1 MNGAAAQTGKQE
13 HRLAALPPASYH
25 RGNQSGET
33 TMDYTEIK
41 FDVRDN
47 GIATMTLNRPERLNS
62 FSRKMF
68 DEWKD
73 VIARCA
79 FDDNIRV
86 LVITGEGRAFSSGVD
101 LSVLGSDTLS
111 SPAFRFYYRQAH
123 QAFDDLEILEVPVI
137 AAVNGLCYG
146 GGVELALS
154 CDIVLSS
161 ENATYC
167 LVENQLGAIP
177 ASGACNRMIHH
188 VGLAKTKELIITA
201 DPIHA
206 AEARRIGLISQV
218 YKDEEFM
225 DRVYTYAERLLKNS
239 PFAMGMAKHV
249 VNMCVNADMHTGRD
263 IERLA
268 QSVLVQSE
276 DHKEGMAAFFE
287 KREPDFKGK

>member
-1 MNGAAAQTGKQE
+1 M
-13 HRLAALPPASYH
+13 
-25 RGNQSGET
+25 
-33 TMDYTEIK
+33 
-41 FDVRDN
+41 
-47 GIATMTLNRPERLNS
+47 
-62 FSRKMF
+62 
-68 DEWKD
+68 
-73 VIARCA
+73 
-79 FDDNIRV
+79 
-86 LVITGEGRAFSSGVD
+86 
-101 LSVLGSDTLS
+101 
-111 SPAFRFYYRQAH
+111 
-123 QAFDDLEILEVPVI
+123 I
-137 AAVNGLCYG
+137 AAINGLCYG
-146 GGVELALS
+146 GGVELGLS
-154 CDIVLSS
+154 CDIVLAS
-161 ENATYC
+161 ENATFC

-218 YKDEEFM
+218 YKHDVFM

-249 VNMCVNADMHTGRD
+249 VNMCVNTDMHTGRD

-287 KREPDFKGK
+287 KRDPDFKGK

>member
-1 MNGAAAQTGKQE
+1 
-13 HRLAALPPASYH
+13 
-25 RGNQSGET
+25 
-33 TMDYTEIK
+33 MDYTEIK
-41 FDVRDN
+41 FDVRED
-47 GIATMTLNRPERLNS
+47 GIATMTLHRPERLNS

-79 FDDNIRV
+79 FDEKIRV
-86 LVITGEGRAFSSGVD
+86 LVVTGEGRAFSSGVD
-101 LSVLGSDTLS
+101 LTVLGSDNLQP
-111 SPAFRFYYRQAH
+111 PAFRFYYRQAH
-123 QAFDDLEILEVPVI
+123 QAFDDLETLEVPVI
-137 AAVNGLCYG
+137 AAINGLCYG

-154 CDIVLSS
+154 CDIVLAS
-161 ENATYC
+161 ENANFC

-218 YKDEEFM
+218 YKHDEFM

-249 VNMCVNADMHTGRD
+249 VNMCVNTDMHTGRD

-287 KREPDFKGK
+287 KRDPDFKGK

>member
-1 MNGAAAQTGKQE
+1 
-13 HRLAALPPASYH
+13 
-25 RGNQSGET
+25 
-33 TMDYTEIK
+33 MDYTEIK
-41 FDVRDN
+41 FDIRED

-62 FSRKMF
+62 FSRRMF
-68 DEWKD
+68 DEWRD
-73 VIARCA
+73 VVAHCA
-79 FDDNIRV
+79 FSDDIRV
-86 LVITGEGRAFSSGVD
+86 LIVTGEGRSFSSGVD
-101 LSVLGSDTLS
+101 LTVLGSDELKP
-111 SPAFRFYYRQAH
+111 PAFRFYYRQAH
-123 QAFDDLEILEVPVI
+123 QAFDDLEALELPVI

-161 ENATYC
+161 NNATYC

-201 DPIHA
+201 DPINA
-206 AEARRIGLISQV
+206 DEARRIGLISQV

-225 DRVYTYAERLLKNS
+225 DRVYAYAERLLKNS

-249 VNMCVNADMHTGRD
+249 VNMCVNADMKTGRD
-263 IERLA
+263 IERMA
-268 QSVLVQSE
+268 QSCLVQSE

-287 KREPDFKGK
+287 KRDPVFKGE

>member
-1 MNGAAAQTGKQE
+1 
-13 HRLAALPPASYH
+13 
-25 RGNQSGET
+25 
-33 TMDYTEIK
+33 MDYTEIK
-41 FDVRDN
+41 FDVRDD
-47 GIATMTLNRPERLNS
+47 GIATMTLHRPERLNS

-73 VIARCA
+73 VIAQCA
-79 FDDNIRV
+79 FDEKIRV
-86 LVITGEGRAFSSGVD
+86 LVVTGEGRAFSSGVD
-101 LSVLGSDTLS
+101 LTVLGSDKLQP
-111 SPAFRFYYRQAH
+111 PAFRFYYRQAH
-123 QAFDDLEILEVPVI
+123 QAFDDLETLEVPVI
-137 AAVNGLCYG
+137 AAINGLCYG

-154 CDIVLSS
+154 CDIVLAS
-161 ENATYC
+161 ENATFC

-201 DPIHA
+201 DPINA

-218 YKDEEFM
+218 YKHDEFM

-249 VNMCVNADMHTGRD
+249 VNMCVNTDMHTGRD

-268 QSVLVQSE
+268 QSVLVLSE
-276 DHKEGMAAFFE
+276 DHEEGMAAFFE
-287 KREPDFKGK
+287 KRDPDFKGK

>member
-1 MNGAAAQTGKQE
+1 
-13 HRLAALPPASYH
+13 
-25 RGNQSGET
+25 
-33 TMDYTEIK
+33 MDYTEIK
-41 FDVRDN
+41 FDVRDD

-79 FDDNIRV
+79 FDEKIRV

-101 LSVLGSDTLS
+101 LTVLGSDTLS
-111 SPAFRFYYRQAH
+111 QSAFRFYYRQAH
-123 QAFDDLEILEVPVI
+123 QAFDDMEVIEVPII
-137 AAVNGLCYG
+137 AAINGLCYG

-154 CDIVLSS
+154 CDIVLAS
-161 ENATYC
+161 ENATFC

-201 DPIHA
+201 DPINA

-225 DRVYTYAERLLKNS
+225 ERVYTYAERLLKNS

-268 QSVLVQSE
+268 QSVLVTSD

-287 KREPDFKGK
+287 KRDPVFKGK

>member
-1 MNGAAAQTGKQE
+1 
-13 HRLAALPPASYH
+13 
-25 RGNQSGET
+25 
-33 TMDYTEIK
+33 MDYTEIK
-41 FDVRDN
+41 FDVREN
-47 GIATMTLNRPERLNS
+47 GIATMTLHRPERLNS

-79 FDDNIRV
+79 FDEKIRV
-86 LVITGEGRAFSSGVD
+86 LVVTGEGRAFSSGVD
-101 LSVLGSDTLS
+101 LTALGSDELKP
-111 SPAFRFYYRQAH
+111 PAFRFYYRQAH
-123 QAFDDLEILEVPVI
+123 QAFDDLETLEVPVI
-137 AAVNGLCYG
+137 AAINGLCYG
-146 GGVELALS
+146 GGVELGLS
-154 CDIVLSS
+154 CDIVLAS
-161 ENATYC
+161 ENATFC

-218 YKDEEFM
+218 YKHDVFM

-249 VNMCVNADMHTGRD
+249 VNMCVNTDMHTGRD

-287 KREPDFKGK
+287 KRDPDFKGK

>member
-1 MNGAAAQTGKQE
+1 
-13 HRLAALPPASYH
+13 
-25 RGNQSGET
+25 
-33 TMDYTEIK
+33 MDYTEIK
-41 FDVRDN
+41 FDVRDD

-79 FDDNIRV
+79 FDDKIRV
-86 LVITGEGRAFSSGVD
+86 LVVTGEGRAFSSGVD
-101 LSVLGSDTLS
+101 LTVLGSDTLS

-123 QAFDDLEILEVPVI
+123 QSFDDLEVLEVPVI

-225 DRVYTYAERLLKNS
+225 DRVYAYAERLLKNS

-287 KREPDFKGK
+287 KRDPDFKGK

>member
-1 MNGAAAQTGKQE
+1 
-13 HRLAALPPASYH
+13 
-25 RGNQSGET
+25 
-33 TMDYTEIK
+33 MDYTEIK
-41 FDVRDN
+41 FDVRDD
-47 GIATMTLNRPERLNS
+47 GIATMTLHRPERLNS

-73 VIARCA
+73 VIAQCA
-79 FDDNIRV
+79 FDEKIRV
-86 LVITGEGRAFSSGVD
+86 LVVTGEGRAFSSGVD
-101 LSVLGSDTLS
+101 LTVLGSDKLQP
-111 SPAFRFYYRQAH
+111 PAFRFYYRQAH
-123 QAFDDLEILEVPVI
+123 QAFDDLETLEVPVI
-137 AAVNGLCYG
+137 AAINGLCYG

-154 CDIVLSS
+154 CDIVLAS
-161 ENATYC
+161 ENATFC

-201 DPIHA
+201 DPINA

-218 YKDEEFM
+218 FKHDEFM

-249 VNMCVNADMHTGRD
+249 VNMCVNTDMHTGRD

-268 QSVLVQSE
+268 QSVLVLSE

-287 KREPDFKGK
+287 KRDPDFKGK